1 MTDYRV
7 DSLTPQ
13 TWPAFEAL
21 VSKHN
26 GIFGGCWCM
35 YYHDRSATGPGAE
48 GNRVAKRQLVDEGR
62 THHALVMTGDTAV
75 GWCEYGTPAELPN
88 IYHRKAYDASGLPAS
103 TYRIT
108 CFFVDRDHRRRGV
121 AERALTGALD
131 AIARAGGGLVEAYP
145 RRDLDDRTMSASFL
159 FNGTLHMFERA
170 GFERIQD
177 LGTVRC
183 IVRRQVEAA
192 SALA

>member
-7 DSLTPQ
+7 EALDAT

-35 YYHDRSATGPGAE
+35 WFHDRSDTGPGAE
-48 GNRVAKRQLVDEGR
+48 GNRSAKQQLVQRGA
-62 THHALVMTGDTAV
+62 THHALVMHGDQAV

-88 IYHRKAYDASGLPAS
+88 IYHRKQCDASGIAPT

-121 AERALTGALD
+121 AELALTGALD
-131 AIARAGGGLVEAYP
+131 AIARAGGGSVEGFP
-145 RRDLDDRTMSASFL
+145 RHDLDGRKLSASFL

-170 GFERIQD
+170 GFTRVAD
-177 LGTVRC
+177 LAKFRC
-183 IVRRQVEAA
+183 IMRRNVDAA
-192 SALA
+192 VALT